1 MKTYNGSTTL
11 GELKINLIKSLEKLY
26 RETVTLDSPPSL
38 SVLVIE
44 EGFIQKKRQTA
55 SLDRMYSIPRS
66 ASCFAPG

>member
-26 RETVTLDSPPSL
+26 RETVTLDSPPSM

-44 EGFIQKKRQTA
+44 EGFIQKKRQTS
-55 SLDRMYSIPRS
+55 SLDLFNSSQR
-66 ASCFAPG
+66 